1 MTRQQLR
8 DEIVH
13 TFGEPFAYSYFDR
26 SEFRPGTPAMLRPWS
41 FTAERKFKE
50 EAKALLEREGVKLL
64 PADPEHLKPK
74 ERRAA

>member
-1 MTRQQLR
+1 MTWQELR

-13 TFGEPFAYSYFDR
+13 VFGEPFAYSYLDR
-26 SEFRPGTPAMLRPWS
+26 SEFRPGSTPMLRPWS

-50 EAKALLEREGVKLL
+50 EAKHVLERAGVKLL

-74 ERRAA
+74 QRAA